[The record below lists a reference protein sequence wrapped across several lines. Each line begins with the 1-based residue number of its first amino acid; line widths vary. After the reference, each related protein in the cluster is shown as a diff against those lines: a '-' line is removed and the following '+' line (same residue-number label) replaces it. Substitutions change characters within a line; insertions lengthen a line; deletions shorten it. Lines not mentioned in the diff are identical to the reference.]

1 MRILIAGQAFYR
13 QDNGQ
18 ATFTVRIA
26 EGLAQAGHQIWV
38 LAPSEKRQPY
48 RRHLNGVTLQTVPA
62 VHLGFNVNVS
72 AFSEGLVTS
81 TLIECNPDIVHIQD
95 HYFLSRV
102 VLKVAQKFHIPVV
115 GTNHFLPDNLT
126 DNFLV
131 PEWAKRPLHRWLWH
145 TMLSVFNQLD
155 AATTPTQTA
164 VDILSE
170 QEIHIP
176 LQPISCGVDTHR
188 FHPRPDFDP
197 TSIYRKYGLAGDKT
211 IFLFVGR
218 VDREK
223 NIDVLIKALAALN
236 NPTIQFAVAGKGSH
250 LGALKRLAADLGL
263 TNEQLRFLGFVPD
276 EDLPYLLNSVT
287 YFAMPSH
294 AELQSIATLEAM
306 SSGLP
311 VLAADARALP
321 ELVEH
326 QLNGYLFAAGDIAD
340 AKQGL
345 IYLAERRAEWPF
357 MSRVSLQ
364 KAEKHALQNSIR
376 AYSQWYRHYA
386 YQPETLSVHYQ

>member
-26 EGLAQAGHQIWV
+26 EGLAQAGHEIWV
-38 LAPSEKRQPY
+38 LAPSENRRPY
-48 RRHLNGVTLQTVPA
+48 RRCLNGVTLQTVPA

-72 AFSEGLVTS
+72 VFSEQIVTS

-126 DNFLV
+126 DNFLA
-131 PEWAKRPLHRWLWH
+131 PEWAKRPLHRWLWRI
-145 TMLSVFNQLD
+145 MLSVFNQLD

-170 QEIHIP
+170 QAIHIP

-188 FHPRPDFDP
+188 FHSRPDFDP
-197 TSIYRKYGLAGDKT
+197 TSIHRKYGLASDKT

-223 NIDVLIKALAALN
+223 NIDVLIKAVAALN
-236 NPTIQFAVAGKGSH
+236 SSDIQLAVAGKGSH

-263 TNEQLRFLGFVPD
+263 TSEQVRFLGFVPD

-326 QLNGYLFAAGDIAD
+326 QLNGYLFATGDIAD

-345 IYLAERRAEWPF
+345 LYLAERRAEWPY

-364 KAEKHALQNSIR
+364 KAEKHALQNSIH

-386 YQPETLSVHYQ
+386 YQPEVASTHYQ